1 MIRTAQQLGVAWRL
15 LYLGRSRSTMAF
27 LDELRSFTGS
37 GIVEIHPS
45 DERGRADLAAWI
57 GSAPDESKLYV
68 CGPAPVVGAVDGL
81 TATWR
86 HGWVRRERFAAP
98 LQPAPARSEPFHVE
112 LRHSGTIVQ
121 VPTDV
126 SVADALRRAGAP
138 LLTSCGQGVCGTC
151 ETTVIEGT
159 PDHRD
164 SLLDDAERESNAC
177 FFPCVSR
184 SISDRLVLDL

>member
-1 MIRTAQQLGVAWRL
+1 M
-15 LYLGRSRSTMAF
+15 
-27 LDELRSFTGS
+27 
-37 GIVEIHPS
+37 
-45 DERGRADLAAWI
+45 
-57 GSAPDESKLYV
+57 
-68 CGPAPVVGAVDGL
+68 
-81 TATWR
+81 
-86 HGWVRRERFAAP
+86 
-98 LQPAPARSEPFHVE
+98 
-112 LRHSGTIVQ
+112 IVQ